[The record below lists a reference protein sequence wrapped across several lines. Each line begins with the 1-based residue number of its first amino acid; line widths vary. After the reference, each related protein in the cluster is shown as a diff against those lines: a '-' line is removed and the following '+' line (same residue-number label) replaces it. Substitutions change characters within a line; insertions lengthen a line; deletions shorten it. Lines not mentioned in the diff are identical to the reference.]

1 MATAPNKRGG
11 DLAQLFA
18 YPASTPGLTWKPL
31 EVTHKPD
38 LMRLIVEMERI
49 DNPPYRTSPAE
60 VDSIFQSEFCGL
72 SAWDQDSRMVA
83 YAIVRIDESD
93 GVQAI
98 CSGGVG
104 ASWRNRGVGSII
116 FQWEVQT
123 AHTMLTDKPRPAQI
137 VCFVDQAA
145 SGAEPQLRASGFIPA
160 HTYLELRRDLAAP
173 GELVAPGQYLEIIP
187 WSPDFDDHVRRAH
200 NELMALAAGAPAQ
213 DMQTWQSSRPFF
225 APQWSFI
232 ALDKSSDVAEI
243 AGYLLSARYE
253 QDWEAMGFTQGY
265 TEILGVLPDYAETQ
279 VAAALLSH
287 AIASYQESGMQYAAV
302 GLDQENPTDVAQ
314 LYTDFGYEVTG
325 GSTEWV
331 VNLPAETTEPADAS
345 ALREEVAKMNR
356 ESASVLSRRKREK
369 IGRKSQ

>member
-1 MATAPNKRGG
+1 M
-11 DLAQLFA
+11 AQLFA
-18 YPASTPGLTWKPL
+18 YPAATPGITWKPL
-31 EVTHKPD
+31 EAAHKRD
-38 LMRLIVEMERI
+38 LMRLIVDMERI
-49 DNPPYRTSPAE
+49 DNPPYRTSQAE
-60 VDSIFQSEFCGL
+60 VDSIFQSDFCGL

-83 YAIVRIDESD
+83 YAIVRVEETD
-93 GVQAI
+93 GFQAV
-98 CSGGVG
+98 CSGGVE

-123 AHTMLTDKPRPAQI
+123 AHAMLADKPRPAQI
-137 VCFVDQAA
+137 VCFVDRAA
-145 SGAEPQLRASGFIPA
+145 SDAAHQLQENGFQPA
-160 HTYLELRRDLAAP
+160 HTYLELRRDLATP
-173 GELVAPGQYLEIIP
+173 GELVAPGQYLEIVP

-213 DMQTWQSSRPFF
+213 DLQTWQSNRHFF

-232 ALDKSSDVAEI
+232 ALDKSSDVAEV

-287 AIASYQESGMQYAAV
+287 AIVAYQESGMQFAAV
-302 GLDQENPTDVAQ
+302 GLDQENPTEVAK

-331 VNLPAETTEPADAS
+331 VNLLAEEQKPVDPS
-345 ALREEVAKMNR
+345 VLREEVAQMNR
-356 ESASVLSRRKREK
+356 QSAAALPRRKM
-369 IGRKSQ
+369 RKSGQETL